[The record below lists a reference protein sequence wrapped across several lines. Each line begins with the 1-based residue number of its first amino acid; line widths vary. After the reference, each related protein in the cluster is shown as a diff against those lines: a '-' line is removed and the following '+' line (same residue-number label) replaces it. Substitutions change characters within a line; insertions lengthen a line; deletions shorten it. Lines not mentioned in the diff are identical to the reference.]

1 MATALNQTTLGATMS
16 ASTTLM
22 VVASATN
29 ITAPV
34 NNFRQKIF
42 VIPPTGG
49 RGELMEVQAVSGTS
63 VTVSR
68 LSEFRANFPSGSLV
82 LIGSVDPTV
91 ISFHEYDPIGVP
103 GTTGGINLQVTP
115 YVNAV
120 NGNQWLQGL
129 LQGAGSTS
137 TGPFCWVPGWGN
149 NSVPP
154 GPTTAVAS
162 AAGVALPTGP
172 LFHITGTAAIT
183 GFTLPVGFNT
193 GSFTVIPDAVFTWT
207 AAGNIGLAGTA
218 VVGKALT
225 FTWDNNASKF
235 YPSYIA

>member
-1 MATALNQTTLGATMS
+1 MAALNQTTL
-16 ASTTLM
+16 STTM
-22 VVASATN
+22 GISTTTMNVASATN

-34 NNFRQKIF
+34 NNFRQKLY

-49 RGELMEVQAVSGTS
+49 RGELVEVQAVSGT
-63 VTVSR
+63 VITISR
-68 LSEFRANFPSGSLV
+68 LSEFRMNFPSGSLV

-91 ISFHEYDPIGVP
+91 MSFHEYDPVGVP
-103 GTTGGINLQVTP
+103 GSTGSENLTVTP
-115 YVNAV
+115 FVNVV

-149 NSVPP
+149 LLVPP
-154 GPTTAVAS
+154 GPTAAVAS
-162 AAGVALPTGP
+162 AAGVVLPTGP

-193 GSFTVIPDAVFTWT
+193 GSFTVIPDAIFTWT

-218 VVGKALT
+218 VVSKALT

-235 YPSYIA
+235 FPSYIA